1 MRDLLDKFC
10 DCFPTIDFNIK
21 RKEIKHQL
29 SIETVTT
36 GEREIERMLT
46 EAKRNLSRAKKL
58 HKQGKMSA
66 EEVFD
71 HEYRVHEL
79 EQELDR
85 FKDLTDDLDEDLLD
99 F

>member
-1 MRDLLDKFC
+1 
-10 DCFPTIDFNIK
+10 
-21 RKEIKHQL
+21 
-29 SIETVTT
+29 
-36 GEREIERMLT
+36 MLT